1 MAYPAGCVR
10 SGNGFAT
17 HGSYQSYADLPIH
30 ISYNIY
36 IGVCIPTLSIYIY
49 AVCTNVRVYPA
60 TLRMFSKHES
70 EGRPSVR
77 TTWRL
82 SIEWNVGIC
91 SDGTIRLLSLTL
103 IKQHTHTHTHTHT
116 HQPTHGRFLLQLV
129 NHVGGNSKNS
139 KTEDDD
145 AAAVIF
151 IDAVCC
157 HNDDD
162 QNRPRPTDIIR
173 TLTGRQRIDT
183 SQRPGYW

>member
-1 MAYPAGCVR
+1 MAYPARCGR

-60 TLRMFSKHES
+60 TPRMFSKHES

-82 SIEWNVGIC
+82 SIGWNMWVLFRWNDPTPF
-91 SDGTIRLLSLTL
+91 SHSHQT
-103 IKQHTHTHTHTHT
+103 THTHTHTHT

-162 QNRPRPTDIIR
+162 QDRPRPTDIIR

-183 SQRPGYW
+183 SQRSGYW